1 MFKENMKIIKNY
13 SNNVNQ
19 CMYNNT
25 SFKSGK
31 VHLYS
36 DFDHTFIPMNIE
48 EFQYKCSEGKL
59 DLNLKEAFDKMFK
72 FCQKAGKNFKFTITT
87 GRTIDEFIET
97 GYSAIRNNIK
107 IPLPKNLIT
116 QDGTRKYTKLLP
128 DFIGG
133 KMNYYPAPFSWFSR
147 IDVANKKF
155 DTTKEVYKNLKN
167 KNYIITA
174 GDGSNDLLMLNPMTY
189 LEYYMQEILN
199 NKNYHIDY
207 ELSKE
212 GIKTFFNSNKELRGV
227 FENLPFV
234 GIAIYRDK
242 YPERFLKLIDAFG
255 PDSKD
260 LQKIIVVK
268 EGQLL
273 DGLKQAIKMLEQN
286 SMPPKNISNFL
297 PRPKKSILKAINIL

>member
-25 SFKSGK
+25 SFKGGK

-59 DLNLKEAFDKMFK
+59 DLKEAFDKMFK

-189 LEYYMQEILN
+189 LEYYMQEKLN

-286 SMPPKNISNFL
+286 SMSPKNISNFL